1 MKSRDVE
8 VILRQRG
15 LEGGTLYILT
25 SLVEQVNQ
33 LEKNLQLMAQV
44 QHQMTDTVANVVE
57 GSLGMRNQM
66 MQTLKKAGVQVSS
79 EEVESD
85 GLGPTHLIGRDQ

>member
-33 LEKNLQLMAQV
+33 LEKNLNDVAQV

-57 GSLGMRNQM
+57 GSLGMRDQM
-66 MQTLKKAGVQVSS
+66 MQTLRKAGVQVSS